1 MKQPLICHLTTA
13 VLLTFTSLP
22 VSAKETEDTQ
32 VERFDT
38 NNNLRI
44 EGKEVAPLRK
54 AYDENKTGSLQQFD
68 RDRDGKLSDLE
79 IAAIQLHKPAPEPKN
94 DPKAKK
100 KLSNMLG
107 KGKKK

>member
-22 VSAKETEDTQ
+22 VTAKETEDTQ

-44 EGKEVAPLRK
+44 EGKEVATLRK
-54 AYDENKTGSLQQFD
+54 AYEERKTGPLQQFD
-68 RDRDGKLSDLE
+68 RDRDGKLSDPE
-79 IAAIQLHKPAPEPKN
+79 IAAIQLHKAPPEPKN

-100 KLSNMLG
+100 KLSKLTG
-107 KGKKK
+107 KGNKK